1 MKSVA
6 SVVIGVLLAAGTAA
20 AQTRN
25 DDLAEPQIGA
35 SDRGVATSQLTE
47 GARGAGAPADQLS
60 PSVRGAAPPDQVAP
74 GPKAPGAEQLSAEPR
89 NAQPPAPLSHR
100 ADGRDLRASRLSGTD
115 ACDPARLANASAA
128 QLERCRDALEQH
140 ASEMPSPQRPEPPS
154 REEVALQPSTTASAS
169 DAGLAAQ
176 VLGRGD
182 PDGSLAAQA
191 IAGRTQ
197 QQPEPAN
204 VRAKDAPMASS
215 DVAAVLQGIQSGA
228 PTVIAH

>member
-1 MKSVA
+1 MRSVA
-6 SVVIGVLLAAGTAA
+6 SVVIGLLLAAGTAV

-35 SDRGVATSQLTE
+35 RDRGVAASQLTE
-47 GARGAGAPADQLS
+47 SARGG
-60 PSVRGAAPPDQVAP
+60 VAPPDQVAQ
-74 GPKAPGAEQLSAEPR
+74 GPKTPGAEQLSTGPR
-89 NAQPPAPLSHR
+89 NAQAPAPLSHR
-100 ADGRDLRASRLSGTD
+100 ADGRDLRASRLAGTD
-115 ACDPARLANASAA
+115 ACDPAQLEKASAA

-140 ASEMPSPQRPEPPS
+140 AAEMLSPQRPEPPS
-154 REEVALQPSTTASAS
+154 REEVTLQPSTTASAS

-176 VLGRGD
+176 ALGRGD

-197 QQPEPAN
+197 RPQEPATTP
-204 VRAKDAPMASS
+204 AKDAPVVSS
-215 DVAAVLQGIQSGA
+215 DVAAVLQGIQSGS